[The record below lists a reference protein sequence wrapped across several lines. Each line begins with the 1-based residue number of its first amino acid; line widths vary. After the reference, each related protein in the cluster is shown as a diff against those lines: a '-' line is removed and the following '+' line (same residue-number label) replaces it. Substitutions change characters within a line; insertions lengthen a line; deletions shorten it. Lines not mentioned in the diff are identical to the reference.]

1 MKKFFISLIILV
13 ILGGAALYFGW
24 VKASV
29 PAGEYGVIISKTH
42 GTDAE
47 VVQDGKFRWLW
58 YKLIPTN
65 VKILSFRL
73 RLLEKNISA
82 GGSLPSA
89 NTYASFSGISMDFSY
104 EVNGTYSFQLK
115 PEMLPSLVEKNS
127 VGDQDSLNAY
137 LDSLSEKI
145 SGYTI
150 QQIGSFSGGRNTLE
164 ALRENPVLPD
174 LTNKVLSMFPEITD
188 FTCTITNV
196 RFPDFDLYDS
206 AKTLY
211 QNYLSRQ
218 GEILMEKAAVEAA
231 EKINA
236 QDRFDELTRYG
247 ELLTKYPILIQY
259 MAIEKGLDIEAIES
273 LQLNE
278 AP

>member
-115 PEMLPSLVEKNS
+115 P
-127 VGDQDSLNAY
+127 
-137 LDSLSEKI
+137 
-145 SGYTI
+145 
-150 QQIGSFSGGRNTLE
+150 
-164 ALRENPVLPD
+164 
-174 LTNKVLSMFPEITD
+174 
-188 FTCTITNV
+188 
-196 RFPDFDLYDS
+196 
-206 AKTLY
+206 
-211 QNYLSRQ
+211 
-218 GEILMEKAAVEAA
+218 
-231 EKINA
+231 
-236 QDRFDELTRYG
+236 
-247 ELLTKYPILIQY
+247 
-259 MAIEKGLDIEAIES
+259 
-273 LQLNE
+273 
-278 AP
+278 

>member
-1 MKKFFISLIILV
+1 
-13 ILGGAALYFGW
+13 
-24 VKASV
+24 
-29 PAGEYGVIISKTH
+29 
-42 GTDAE
+42 
-47 VVQDGKFRWLW
+47 
-58 YKLIPTN
+58 
-65 VKILSFRL
+65 
-73 RLLEKNISA
+73 
-82 GGSLPSA
+82 
-89 NTYASFSGISMDFSY
+89 
-104 EVNGTYSFQLK
+104 
-115 PEMLPSLVEKNS
+115 MLPSLVEKNS